1 MKVLNGWWLPDD
13 DNYFGAFTENGFQL
27 DHLREAFKHVRQ
39 WRCAVDCGAHCGFW
53 TKEMAERFDSVFAF
67 EAAPDTYRCLEK
79 NIVGYSN
86 VRMFNH
92 AVGAMASSCRIVED
106 DKRKGNSGSR
116 YIKFGPYIPIVALDE
131 MNIETCDLL
140 KIDVEGYEFAVIEG
154 ARKLIEKHR
163 PVIIMETDK
172 KFAKVR
178 YGVDDDAAEKSLID
192 LGYREVAHM
201 RPDKVFVIR

>member
-1 MKVLNGWWLPDD
+1 MKELNGWWLPDD

-39 WRCAVDCGAHCGFW
+39 WRVAVDCGAHCGFW
-53 TKEMAERFDSVFAF
+53 TKEMAERFDRVFAF

-79 NIVGYSN
+79 NISGYSN
-86 VRMFNH
+86 VKMFNH
-92 AVGAMASSCRIVED
+92 AVGARAASCRIMED

-116 YIKFGPYIPIVALDE
+116 YIKAGLDIPIVALDE

-178 YGVDDDAAEKSLID
+178 YGMDDDAAEKSLID

-201 RPDKVFVIR
+201 RP